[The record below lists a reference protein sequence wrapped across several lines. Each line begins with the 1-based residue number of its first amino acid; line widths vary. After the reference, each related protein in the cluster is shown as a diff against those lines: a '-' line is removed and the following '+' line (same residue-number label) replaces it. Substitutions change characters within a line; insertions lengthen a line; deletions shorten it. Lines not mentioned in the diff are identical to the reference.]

1 MDIPKG
7 SMKNRL
13 VKGEAHAGALFDA
26 LATDDEE
33 MLTFKPRPQKHLRH
47 SALAPAS
54 LKVSDPTA
62 GGALRRSELVPG
74 SPVGRSITT
83 MENANVEAI
92 ICAIGTVVHAYIK
105 DRASAAQSRWQLSL
119 SVFDEDTNPLDASRQ
134 WRFMPKQ
141 QTVEAFVRTVQLS
154 LELDDA
160 SLVTSL
166 ILLERAMGDEGLT
179 LCARTWR
186 PALLMAIVIASK
198 VVYDEKVYLAD
209 YRDMLPEFC
218 LDAASAQEL
227 ELLKLV
233 NYNTTVRRGQY
244 ARYYYAL
251 EDVARN
257 QSSNQIFA
265 ARS

>member
-62 GGALRRSELVPG
+62 GEALRRSELVPG

-92 ICAIGTVVHAYIK
+92 ICAMLALRLGSN
-105 DRASAAQSRWQLSL
+105 RAA
-119 SVFDEDTNPLDASRQ
+119 
-134 WRFMPKQ
+134 
-141 QTVEAFVRTVQLS
+141 
-154 LELDDA
+154 A
-160 SLVTSL
+160 SLRRNRS
-166 ILLERAMGDEGLT
+166 G
-179 LCARTWR
+179 C
-186 PALLMAIVIASK
+186 PA
-198 VVYDEKVYLAD
+198 
-209 YRDMLPEFC
+209 
-218 LDAASAQEL
+218 
-227 ELLKLV
+227 
-233 NYNTTVRRGQY
+233 TRRWP
-244 ARYYYAL
+244 R
-251 EDVARN
+251 
-257 QSSNQIFA
+257 
-265 ARS
+265 